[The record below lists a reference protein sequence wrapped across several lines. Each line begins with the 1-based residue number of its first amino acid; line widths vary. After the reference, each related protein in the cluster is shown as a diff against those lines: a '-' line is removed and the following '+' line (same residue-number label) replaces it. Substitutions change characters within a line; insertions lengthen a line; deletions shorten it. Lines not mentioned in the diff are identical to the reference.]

1 MKKLLTTFAII
12 FLFIY
17 AQAQVGSF
25 ENIVVEQRDDGSG
38 FVDIHFDLTGA
49 PGYMYDISIEVS
61 LDGGDSFSLLPFDY
75 LSGDLEELV
84 PAEGYHIEWDGLA
97 SHPDVET
104 EEAQLKMIATLVAE
118 DDWLCGMEVTFVYQG
133 EEVTYGTLERGG
145 LCWLDRNLG
154 ASQVPTANNDP
165 LGYGDLFQFGR
176 LDDGHQDRNSETT
189 VILSESDVPGH
200 SDFIIIIE
208 EPFDPYDWRSPQ
220 NDDLWQGVNG
230 INNPCPEG
238 WRLPTQDELEDERE
252 SWHSNTSMGAWGSTL
267 KWPATGGR
275 HYDGGLIWE
284 GMMGSTWTSTITGTQ
299 AYGLNYLPNNAF
311 VGNGVRAL
319 GSTVRCVR
327 DI

>member
-38 FVDIHFDLTGA
+38 FVDVHFDLTGA
-49 PGYMYDISIEVS
+49 PGSMYDISIEVS
-61 LDGGDSFSLLPFDY
+61 LDGGASFSLLPLEY
-75 LSGDLEELV
+75 LSGDLQELV

-97 SHPDVET
+97 SHPNVET
-104 EEAQLKMIATLVAE
+104 EEAQLKMVATLVVE
-118 DDWLCGMEVTFVYQG
+118 DDFICGMEVTFVYRG
-133 EEVTYGTLERGG
+133 EEVTYGSLEHGG

-176 LDDGHQDRNSETT
+176 LDDGHQDRQSETT
-189 VILSESDVPGH
+189 STLSNTDVPGH
-200 SDFIIIIE
+200 DDFITNSE
-208 EPFDPYDWRSPQ
+208 DPFDWRSPQ
-220 NDDLWQGVNG
+220 NDELWQGVNG

-238 WRLPTQDELEDERE
+238 WRLPTQSELEAERE
-252 SWHSNTSMGAWGSTL
+252 SWNSNNSMGAWASPL
-267 KWPATGGR
+267 KWPVAGGR
-275 HYDGGLIWE
+275 YQNGNVIWE
-284 GMMGSTWTSTITGTQ
+284 GMVGTTWTSTITDTQ
-299 AYGLNYLPNNAF
+299 AYRLNYLIMDAF
-311 VGNGVRAL
+311 IENSFRVF